1 MSNELNSSYNIAA
14 LIVKSLQNDLSA
26 EESKILMQWKGA
38 SNENLALFNELT
50 TEESLSAELAIF
62 ASFSATKDWEK
73 IATKT
78 VNANHLKFS
87 KFNRVFWL
95 SSAAIL
101 FFVIVGAFQ
110 FWKFTSNQ
118 KSNYSLQLKHNIVPG
133 SNKATLTLAD
143 GTIILLND
151 SLNGFHAKQQNVDLL
166 IKNGEIVYQSLGQ
179 NEPTIYNTIITP
191 NGGQYKL
198 LLDDGTKVWLN
209 AASSIKYPT
218 TFSGNERIVALTGE
232 GYFEIAHNVQKPFK
246 VILPNIGKVE
256 AMGTVFNINSYQD
269 ESILKTTLVEGKIKV
284 DFGSKSQFLTPG
296 QQSHFFKNGQL
307 SIINNIEMDEVIAW
321 KNGQFVFKQINV
333 EGIMRQLSRWY
344 DVDVFFDGKL
354 SKETFSGIVNRNAN
368 LLEVLKIMEAGG
380 VRFKIDG
387 KKIYVY

>member
-14 LIVKSLQNDLSA
+14 LIVKSLQNDISK
-26 EESKILMQWKGA
+26 EESDILLKWKGA

-62 ASFSATKDWEK
+62 ASFSATKDWEI
-73 IATKT
+73 IANKT
-78 VNANHLKFS
+78 VHANRPKIK

-101 FFVIVGAFQ
+101 FFVIVGTFQ

-118 KSNYSLQLKHNIVPG
+118 KSNYSLQLKHNIIPG

-143 GTIILLND
+143 GSIILLND
-151 SLNGFHAKQQNVDLL
+151 SINGFHTKQQNVNLS
-166 IKNGEIVYQSLGQ
+166 IQNGEIVYQSLGQ
-179 NEPTIYNTIITP
+179 NEPPIYNTITTP

-232 GYFEIAHNVQKPFK
+232 GYFEIAHNFQKPFK
-246 VILPNIGKVE
+246 VILPNMGKVE
-256 AMGTVFNINSYQD
+256 AIGTVFNINAYQD
-269 ESILKTTLVEGKIKV
+269 EYSVKTTLVQGKVKV
-284 DFGSKSQFLTPG
+284 DFGNKSQFLNPG
-296 QQSHFFKNGQL
+296 QQSQYFKNGHL
-307 SIINNIEMDEVIAW
+307 SIIDNVEMEEVIAW
-321 KNGQFVFKQINV
+321 KNGQFVFKQMNV
-333 EGIMRQLSRWY
+333 EDIMRQLSRWY
-344 DVDVFFDGKL
+344 DVDVVFDGKL

-368 LLEVLKIMEAGG
+368 LLEVLEIMEAGG

>member
-1 MSNELNSSYNIAA
+1 MSNEFNSSYNIAA

-26 EESKILMQWKGA
+26 EESNILLNWKGA

-50 TEESLSAELAIF
+50 TEASLSAELAIF
-62 ASFSATKDWEK
+62 ASFSAKKDWEK
-73 IATKT
+73 IATRT
-78 VNANHLKFS
+78 VHANHPKISKFS
-87 KFNRVFWL
+87 RVFWL

-110 FWKFTSNQ
+110 FWRFTSNQ

-179 NEPTIYNTIITP
+179 NEPPIYNTIITP
-191 NGGQYKL
+191 NGGHYKL

-246 VILPNIGKVE
+246 VILPNIGNVE
-256 AMGTVFNINSYQD
+256 AMGTVFNINTYQD
-269 ESILKTTLVEGKIKV
+269 ESSLKTTLVEGKIKV
-284 DFGSKSQFLTPG
+284 DFGNKSQFLTPG

-307 SIINNIEMDEVIAW
+307 SIIDNVEMDEVIAW
-321 KNGQFVFKQINV
+321 KNGQFVFKQMNV

-344 DVDVFFDGKL
+344 DVDVVFDGKL

>member
-1 MSNELNSSYNIAA
+1 MSNEFDSSYNIAS
-14 LIVKSLQNDLSA
+14 LIVKRLQNDLSE
-26 EESKILMQWKGA
+26 EESRILLNWKGA
-38 SNENLALFNELT
+38 SSENLALFNQLT
-50 TEESLSAELAIF
+50 NEASLSEELAIF
-62 ASFSATKDWEK
+62 ASFSAKKDWEK

-78 VNANHLKFS
+78 VNANHLKIRKFS
-87 KFNRVFWL
+87 RVFWL

-118 KSNYSLQLKHNIVPG
+118 KSNYSIQSKHNIVPG

-151 SLNGFHAKQQNVDLL
+151 SVNGFHTKQPNVNLL
-166 IKNGEIVYQSLGQ
+166 IQNGEIKYQSLGQ
-179 NEPTIYNTIITP
+179 NEPPSYNTITTP

-209 AASSIKYPT
+209 ASSSINYPT
-218 TFSGNERIVALTGE
+218 TFSGNERIVTLTGE
-232 GYFEIAHNVQKPFK
+232 GYFEIAHNTQKPFK

-256 AMGTVFNINSYQD
+256 AIGTVFNINAYTD
-269 ESILKTTLVEGKIKV
+269 EHSLKTTLVQGKIKV
-284 DFGSKSQFLTPG
+284 DFGSKTQFLNPG
-296 QQSHFFKNGQL
+296 QQSQFFKNGHL
-307 SIINNIEMDEVIAW
+307 LFIDNVEMDEVIAW
-321 KNGQFVFKQINV
+321 KNGQFVFKQMNV
-333 EGIMRQLSRWY
+333 EDIMRQLSRWY
-344 DVDVFFDGKL
+344 DVDVVFDGKL
-354 SKETFSGIVNRNAN
+354 SKETFSGIVNRNAS

>member
-26 EESKILMQWKGA
+26 EESNILMQWKDA
-38 SNENLALFNELT
+38 KNENLALFNELT

-73 IATKT
+73 IANKT
-78 VNANHLKFS
+78 VNTNQPKISKFS
-87 KFNRVFWL
+87 RVFWL
-95 SSAAIL
+95 SSAAVL

-118 KSNYSLQLKHNIVPG
+118 KSNYTIQSKHNIVPG

-151 SLNGFHAKQQNVDLL
+151 SINGFHTKQQNVNLL
-166 IKNGEIVYQSLGQ
+166 IQNGEIKYQSLGQ
-179 NEPTIYNTIITP
+179 NEPPIYNTIITP

-218 TFSGNERIVALTGE
+218 TFSGNERIVTLTGE

-246 VILPNIGKVE
+246 VILPNMGKVE
-256 AMGTVFNINSYQD
+256 AMGTVFNINAYQD

-296 QQSHFFKNGQL
+296 QQSQFFKNGHL
-307 SIINNIEMDEVIAW
+307 SIIDNVEMEEVIAW
-321 KNGQFVFKQINV
+321 KNGQFVFKQMNV

-344 DVDVFFDGKL
+344 DVDVVFDRKL

-368 LLEVLKIMEAGG
+368 LLEVLEIMEAGG

-387 KKIYVY
+387 EKIYVY